1 LILVDEVKNEAPLPT
16 LPREEM
22 SFSLLEYA
30 VICIVVPVL
39 WGLAVVWASNRIE
52 RIVLR
57 RRKGSKGRRKQ
68 ALPPI
73 EYHI

>member
-1 LILVDEVKNEAPLPT
+1 
-16 LPREEM
+16 M
-22 SFSLLEYA
+22 SFSLLAYA

-57 RRKGSKGRRKQ
+57 RRKGSKGRRKK